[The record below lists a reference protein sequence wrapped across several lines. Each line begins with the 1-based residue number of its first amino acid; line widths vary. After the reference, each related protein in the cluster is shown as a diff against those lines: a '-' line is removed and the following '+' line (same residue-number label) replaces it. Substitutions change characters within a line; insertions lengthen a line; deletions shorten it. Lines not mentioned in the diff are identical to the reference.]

1 MNQSD
6 NRSEL
11 PFIAGVNAEGQP
23 VFESLLVEH
32 LTESPDEV
40 RLLKSPLLT
49 RNLAAGDKI
58 RILNPS
64 AAEYELIQRS
74 GNLSIRVFRLNQLD
88 RLADYLTAIIEKMD
102 GTLDLQTERAL
113 VYSIHFSIGF
123 QNIEDIMSQACRDYP
138 DTVWYYGNVYDPE
151 DGVTPLQ
158 WWLDFENQE

>member
-1 MNQSD
+1 MNEFD

-11 PFIAGVNAEGQP
+11 PFIAGVNDEGQP
-23 VFESLLVEH
+23 VFESILVEH
-32 LTESPDEV
+32 LTSSPDEV

-49 RNLAAGDKI
+49 RNLAAGDKV

-74 GNLSIRVFRLNQLD
+74 GNLCIRVFRLNQMD
-88 RLADYLTAIIEKMD
+88 RLAEYLTPIFEKMD
-102 GTLDLQTERAL
+102 GTLDLENDRAL

-123 QNIEDIMSQACRDYP
+123 QTIEDIMNQACRDYP

-151 DGVTPLQ
+151 DGTTPLE